1 MISPENELV
10 KFVKNVNV
18 VEGEKNGNVEKWL
31 YEIE

>member
-1 MISPENELV
+1 MISPENEKV
-10 KFVKNVNV
+10 QFCNHVNV